1 MKRFLS
7 ITIILVSFAFSSYNV
22 GDQISISDQQLT
34 KEVCY
39 APPGSNLTIGDDFN
53 LYNLNGEYNGGNY
66 HIFFLAMHAS
76 W

>member
-1 MKRFLS
+1 MTRFLGIS
-7 ITIILVSFAFSSYNV
+7 IILVSFAFSYNV

-39 APPGSNLTIGDDFN
+39 GHSLTTGDDFN

-66 HIFFLAMHAS
+66 HVIFLDLSAS

>member
-1 MKRFLS
+1 MRIIMVISIRFLS
-7 ITIILVSFAFSSYNV
+7 LAFAYEV

-39 APPGSNLTIGDDFN
+39 APLGGDMVTGDDFN
-53 LYNLNGEYNGGNY
+53 LYNLNGAHNGGEY
-66 HIFFLAMHAS
+66 HVIFMDLSAS

>member
-1 MKRFLS
+1 MKRFMVIFTILLS
-7 ITIILVSFAFSSYNV
+7 LSFSYEV

-39 APPGSNLTIGDDFN
+39 APLGGDMVTGDDFN
-53 LYNLNGEYNGGNY
+53 LYNLNGAHNGGEY
-66 HIFFLAMHAS
+66 HVIFMDLSAS

>member
-1 MKRFLS
+1 M
-7 ITIILVSFAFSSYNV
+7 ILVSFAFSVYNV
-22 GDQISISDQQLT
+22 GQQISVSDQQLT

-39 APPGSNLTIGDDFN
+39 APPGSNLTTGDDFN
-53 LYNLNGEYNGGNY
+53 LYNLNGAYNGGNY

>member
-7 ITIILVSFAFSSYNV
+7 ISIILMSLAFSSYNV

-39 APPGSNLTIGDDFN
+39 APLGSGLTTGDDFN
-53 LYNLNGEYNGGNY
+53 LYGLNGAYNGGNY
-66 HIFFLAMHAS
+66 HVIFIDLSAS

>member
-1 MKRFLS
+1 MKRFLIS
-7 ITIILVSFAFSSYNV
+7 IALMSFAFSLYNV

-34 KEVCY
+34 KEGCY
-39 APPGSNLTIGDDFN
+39 APLGSGFTTGDDFN
-53 LYNLNGEYNGGNY
+53 LYNLNGEYNSGNY

>member
-7 ITIILVSFAFSSYNV
+7 ISIILVSLAFSYNV
-22 GDQISISDQQLT
+22 GDQISVSDQQLT

-39 APPGSNLTIGDDFN
+39 APLGSGLTTGDDFN

>member
-1 MKRFLS
+1 MNKFAS
-7 ITIILVSFAFSSYNV
+7 IFVILTSLIFSYDV

-39 APPGSNLTIGDDFN
+39 APLGSGMTTGDDYN
-53 LYNLNGEYNGGNY
+53 LYNLNGAYNGGDY
-66 HIFFLAMHAS
+66 HVLFMDLSAS

>member
-7 ITIILVSFAFSSYNV
+7 ISIILVSFAFSVYNV
-22 GDQISISDQQLT
+22 GQQISINDQQLT

-39 APPGSNLTIGDDFN
+39 AAPGSDLTTGDDFN

>member
-1 MKRFLS
+1 MRFLFCLLLTC
-7 ITIILVSFAFSSYNV
+7 IFASTYNV

-39 APPGSNLTIGDDFN
+39 AAPGSDLTTGDDFN

>member
-1 MKRFLS
+1 MIRFLS
-7 ITIILVSFAFSSYNV
+7 ISIVLVSFAFSVYNV
-22 GDQISISDQQLT
+22 GEQISISDQQLT

-53 LYNLNGEYNGGNY
+53 LYNLNGEYNEGNY